1 MCCFFCVHHSDWV
14 LWVLCLISA
23 RHSMMLLL
31 FLQCCW
37 LLMRFI
43 WKGMQF
49 VCELFYLHYSDRVLR
64 ALCLFSMRHSMM
76 SLLFLRFYYLLILMR
91 LEKSRFMNAICVLFL
106 LSSHPRLSSVSVA
119 FEFND
124 SISDTIPVSSILLPV
139 DCWEWKRVD
148 CWWMP
153 FVWNC
158 SIALT
163 C

>member
-1 MCCFFCVHHSDWV
+1 
-14 LWVLCLISA
+14 
-23 RHSMMLLL
+23 
-31 FLQCCW
+31 
-37 LLMRFI
+37 
-43 WKGMQF
+43 MQF

-139 DCWEWKRVD
+139 DC
-148 CWWMP
+148 
-153 FVWNC
+153 
-158 SIALT
+158 
-163 C
+163 